1 MISKKERFLKAVRR
15 EIPDMVPVAP
25 LIHDRFAYTVLRKVG
40 WRAVFQVH
48 QIVDSI
54 YFRGPTG
61 KGWRVDWSGGF
72 STAVTTKKEGK
83 KTLVEHCIKT
93 PMGFISQKEV
103 IGFNPKD
110 PVASRTIEYFIKTEN
125 DYEVYKTY
133 VEEWIKRAKPDFK
146 ELKAA
151 FETIDN
157 EGVAQD
163 SVSGAFSELVSVR
176 GVKETYADLYVRTKV
191 VEDTLKILWRKKE
204 KEVEAFLESPSEVL
218 YYDVWGAFELS
229 PNQFERFVLPE
240 LKMVSRL
247 VKEVDGKYIGFY
259 MVGKGLRKQLPMVV
273 ETRPHFIEPFELQSG
288 VSIREAKKLYGDKVC
303 IMGNFNPV
311 ILAFGS
317 LEDTEKETIRCL
329 EEGME
334 GGGYVLVTGDEVP
347 ANAKLENLIAMV
359 KTAEKYGKY

>member
-1 MISKKERFLKAVRR
+1 MNKKERFLVALLKEV
-15 EIPDMVPVAP
+15 PDMVPVAP
-25 LIHDRFAYTVLRKVG
+25 LIHDRFAYTVLRRVG

-48 QIVDSI
+48 QIVGSI

-61 KGWRVDWSGGF
+61 KGWRIDWPGGF
-72 STAVTTKKEGK
+72 STAVSVKKEEER
-83 KTLVEHCIKT
+83 TFVEHHIKT
-93 PMGFISQKEV
+93 PMGFISQKGV
-103 IGFNPKD
+103 VGFNTKD
-110 PVASRTIEYFIKTEN
+110 PVASRTIEYFIKTEG

-133 VEEWIKRAKPDFK
+133 VDEWIKRAKPDFT
-146 ELKAA
+146 ELKVA
-151 FETIDN
+151 FETIGN
-157 EGVAQD
+157 KGVAQD
-163 SVSGAFSELVSVR
+163 SVASAFSELVSVR
-176 GVKETYADLYVRTKV
+176 GIKETYVDLYVRTKV
-191 VEDTLKILWRKKE
+191 VEDALKILWRKKE

-229 PNQFERFVLPE
+229 PKQFERFVLPE
-240 LKMVSRL
+240 LKMVARL
-247 VKEVDGKYIGFY
+247 VREVDGKYIGFY

-317 LEDTEKETIRCL
+317 LEDAERETIRCL

-347 ANAKLENLIAMV
+347 ANAKLENLIAIV
-359 KTAEKYGKY
+359 KTVEKYGKY